1 MFKNAVG
8 LGFIGFCKTDIM
20 LYMARI
26 LHLMGE
32 NVAIIDQSGQQELR
46 YSVPAVFARDD
57 RLDYRGVDV
66 FFDGENINP
75 ADLPAQNYSV
85 FLVDYG
91 VHSKNIGVGL
101 KTLFI
106 VTDMQRHHAVP
117 LSSCL
122 GSLHHCPDAI
132 RIIRD
137 IVPGKIRPRYI
148 DSLLQAGQ
156 FTNLIAKY
164 DLPFGEAEFVQRLNC
179 QHDDIFQFHK
189 ISDGYKNM
197 LIECITELFG
207 TDRKTLAKAFKK
219 AQRGG

>member
-1 MFKNAVG
+1 MYKNVVG

-26 LHLMGE
+26 LHLLGE

-66 FFDGENINP
+66 FLDCENVSLQ
-75 ADLPAQNYSV
+75 DLPVQNYSV
-85 FLVDYG
+85 LLFDYG
-91 VHSKNIGVGL
+91 VIAKMIGDGL

-122 GSLHHCPDAI
+122 SSLHHRLDTI

-179 QHDDIFQFHK
+179 QYDDIFQFHK

-197 LIECITELFG
+197 LTECITELFG
-207 TDRKTLAKAFKK
+207 MDRKSLAKALKK